1 MEHLLHP
8 ALSFDDRTMT
18 AHTPANQLNQPPDDA
33 SDTLADAGQ
42 DAMPTAEPESGQ
54 VSGDISG
61 HVLLVDDEA
70 AFQRLGGAFLRNLG
84 HTVTLAGDGEQALA
98 AFAQQP
104 PELVLL
110 DLAMP
115 PHMDPEIGLELI
127 PRFAPVPVVVLTG
140 HGDHALALRATEL
153 GAWDFLTK
161 PIDPD
166 MLRFVVAR
174 GLRKAR
180 LDAELAALRAGQS
193 QDDLGLVGQA
203 AATVQLRALVRRVAP
218 TQVSVLVLGPTGT
231 GKELVARALHACSA
245 RKSEPF
251 VAIHCGAL
259 SAELLESELF
269 GHMKGS
275 FTGAYRDQPGLV
287 EAAHGGTLFLDEVGE
302 MPPPMQVK
310 LLRFLQEGTFV
321 PVGGRSQKRADA
333 RVVAATHRDLEAMVR
348 EGTFR
353 EDLFYRLKG
362 VVLRTPSL
370 AERPAD
376 IPLLATRFLHRV
388 SHRASLSPS
397 ALAWL
402 MAREWP
408 GNVRELKAVVES
420 AGALLMPDQREVDA
434 ELLQLASGDMSES
447 AADQKTLAVTP
458 PGSTGPLDAALMELE
473 VRMVRDTMAAVAGNQ
488 SEAARRL
495 GISRVGLIK
504 KLARLGLK

>member
-1 MEHLLHP
+1 M
-8 ALSFDDRTMT
+8 
-18 AHTPANQLNQPPDDA
+18 
-33 SDTLADAGQ
+33 SDS
-42 DAMPTAEPESGQ
+42 PESGR
-54 VSGDISG
+54 
-61 HVLLVDDEA
+61 VLLVDDEP
-70 AFQRLGGAFLRNLG
+70 AFQRLGGSFLRDLG
-84 HTVTLAGDGEQALA
+84 HAVAVAGDGQQALA
-98 AFAQQP
+98 SFERQR

-127 PRFAPVPVVVLTG
+127 PRFAGVPVVVLTG
-140 HGDHALALRATEL
+140 HGEHELALRATAL

-174 GLRKAR
+174 ALRQAR
-180 LDAELAALRAGQS
+180 LDAELAALRAATAT
-193 QDDLGLVGQA
+193 DDLGLVGQA
-203 AATVQLRALVRRVAP
+203 PAVAQLRAMVRRVAR
-218 TQVSVLVLGPTGT
+218 TSVSVLVLGPTGT
-231 GKELVARALHACSA
+231 GKELVARALHACGTQASG
-245 RKSEPF
+245 PF

-302 MPPPMQVK
+302 MPAPMQVK

-321 PVGGRSQKRADA
+321 PVGGRVQKRADA

-348 EGTFR
+348 DGGFR

-362 VVLRTPSL
+362 VVLRTPAL
-370 AERPAD
+370 AERRAD
-376 IPLLATRFLHRV
+376 VPQLATRFLHRV
-388 SHRASLSPS
+388 APRAGFTAG

-402 MAREWP
+402 TTREWP
-408 GNVRELKAVVES
+408 GNVRELKAAVES
-420 AGALLMPDQREVDA
+420 AGALLPPGQDEVDA
-434 ELLQLASGDMSES
+434 ELLRLASGDTADAGAPPAAGDAS
-447 AADQKTLAVTP
+447 A
-458 PGSTGPLDAALMELE
+458 GPLEAALNELE
-473 VRMVRDTMAAVAGNQ
+473 LRLVRDAMAAAGGNQ

-495 GISRVGLIK
+495 GVSRVGLIK
-504 KLARLGLK
+504 KLTRLGLR

>member
-1 MEHLLHP
+1 MN
-8 ALSFDDRTMT
+8 DT
-18 AHTPANQLNQPPDDA
+18 
-33 SDTLADAGQ
+33 SDVPGR
-42 DAMPTAEPESGQ
+42 
-54 VSGDISG
+54 
-61 HVLLVDDEA
+61 VLLIDDEA
-70 AFQRLGGAFLRNLG
+70 AFQRLGGSFLRGLG
-84 HTVTLAGDGEQALA
+84 HEVSVAGDGEQALA
-98 AFAQQP
+98 AFDRQR

-127 PRFAPVPVVVLTG
+127 VRFARVPVVVLTG
-140 HGDHALALRATEL
+140 HGEHGLALRATEL

-174 GLRKAR
+174 ALRKAR
-180 LDAELAALRAGQS
+180 LDAELGALRAEQAC
-193 QDDLGLVGQA
+193 DDLGMAGQA
-203 AATVQLRALVRRVAP
+203 PATMQLRALVRRVAR
-218 TQVSVLVLGPTGT
+218 TTVSVLVLGPTGT
-231 GKELVARALHACSA
+231 GKELVARALHACSE
-245 RKSEPF
+245 RSSGPF

-310 LLRFLQEGTFV
+310 LLRFLQEGAFV
-321 PVGGRSQKRADA
+321 PVGGRVQKHAQA
-333 RVVAATHRDLEAMVR
+333 RIVAATHRDLEAMVR
-348 EGTFR
+348 DGTFR

-362 VVLRTPSL
+362 VVLRTPAL
-370 AERPAD
+370 VERAAD
-376 IPLLATRFLHRV
+376 VPLLATRFLHRV
-388 SHRASLSPS
+388 APRAGLSAG

-402 MAREWP
+402 AARDWP
-408 GNVRELKAVVES
+408 GNVRELKAIVES
-420 AGALLMPDQREVDA
+420 AGALLLTDQREVDA
-434 ELLQLASGDMSES
+434 DLLRLASGDLSE
-447 AADQKTLAVTP
+447 ATR
-458 PGSTGPLDAALMELE
+458 PGPASHDANGPLDAALTELE
-473 VRMVRDTMAAVAGNQ
+473 WRLVRDAMTAAGGNQ

-504 KLARLGLK
+504 KLTRLGLR

>member
-1 MEHLLHP
+1 MN
-8 ALSFDDRTMT
+8 DI
-18 AHTPANQLNQPPDDA
+18 
-33 SDTLADAGQ
+33 
-42 DAMPTAEPESGQ
+42 PETGR
-54 VSGDISG
+54 
-61 HVLLVDDEA
+61 VLLVDDEA
-70 AFQRLGGAFLRNLG
+70 AFQRLGGAFLRGLG
-84 HTVTLAGDGEQALA
+84 HEVTLAGDGEQALA
-98 AFAQQP
+98 AFGKQR

-127 PRFAPVPVVVLTG
+127 PRFAQVPVVVLTG
-140 HGDHALALRATEL
+140 HGEHELALRAAEL

-174 GLRKAR
+174 ALRKAR
-180 LDAELAALRAGQS
+180 LDAELLALRAEQAV
-193 QDDLGLVGQA
+193 DDLGMVGQA
-203 AATVQLRALVRRVAP
+203 PATVQLRALVRRVAQ
-218 TQVSVLVLGPTGT
+218 TTVNVLVLGPTGT

-245 RKSEPF
+245 RSGGPF

-310 LLRFLQEGTFV
+310 LLRFLQEGAFV
-321 PVGGRSQKRADA
+321 PVGGRTQKHADT

-362 VVLRTPSL
+362 VVLRTPAV

-388 SHRASLSPS
+388 APRAGLSAG

-402 MAREWP
+402 TARDWP

-420 AGALLMPDQREVDA
+420 AGALLLPEQREVDA
-434 ELLQLASGDMSES
+434 DLLRLAG
-447 AADQKTLAVTP
+447 
-458 PGSTGPLDAALMELE
+458 GDAAEVSRPDAAAPAAGTGLLDSALNELE
-473 VRMVRDTMAAVAGNQ
+473 LRLVRDTMTATSGNQ

-504 KLARLGLK
+504 KLTRLGLR

>member
-1 MEHLLHP
+1 MRDEP
-8 ALSFDDRTMT
+8 A
-18 AHTPANQLNQPPDDA
+18 
-33 SDTLADAGQ
+33 
-42 DAMPTAEPESGQ
+42 
-54 VSGDISG
+54 VSGR
-61 HVLLVDDEA
+61 VLLVDDEA
-70 AFQRLGGAFLRNLG
+70 AFQRLGGNFLRDLG
-84 HTVTLAGDGEQALA
+84 HVVTLAGDGDKALESFEQ
-98 AFAQQP
+98 QR

-127 PRFAPVPVVVLTG
+127 PRFSGVPVIVTTG
-140 HGDHALALRATEL
+140 HGEHELALRATEL

-174 GLRKAR
+174 ALRKAR
-180 LDAELAALRAGQS
+180 LDSEVAALRAATAT
-193 QDDLGLVGQA
+193 DDLGLLGQA
-203 AATVQLRALVRRVAP
+203 SAMTQLRGMVRRVGQ
-218 TQVSVLVLGPTGT
+218 TSVSVLVLGPTGT
-231 GKELVARALHACSA
+231 GKELVARALHGCSPRA
-245 RKSEPF
+245 AGPF

-259 SAELLESELF
+259 SADLLESELF

-302 MPPPMQVK
+302 MPPTMQVK

-321 PVGGRSQKRADA
+321 AVGGRVQKRADV

-362 VVLRTPSL
+362 VVLRTPAL

-376 IPLLATRFLHRV
+376 VPLLAARFLRRV
-388 SHRASLSPS
+388 APRACLSAG

-402 MAREWP
+402 TAREWP

-420 AGALLMPDQREVDA
+420 AGALILPGENEVDA
-434 ELLQLASGDMSES
+434 ELLRLASGDPSDDGATAP
-447 AADQKTLAVTP
+447 AAHIPPLA
-458 PGSTGPLDAALMELE
+458 GPLDAALNELE
-473 VRMVRDTMAAVAGNQ
+473 LRLVRDAMAAAGGNQ

-495 GISRVGLIK
+495 GVSRVGLIK
-504 KLARLGLK
+504 KLTRLGLR

>member
-1 MEHLLHP
+1 MNT
-8 ALSFDDRTMT
+8 S
-18 AHTPANQLNQPPDDA
+18 
-33 SDTLADAGQ
+33 
-42 DAMPTAEPESGQ
+42 PEIGR
-54 VSGDISG
+54 
-61 HVLLVDDEA
+61 VLLVDDEA
-70 AFQRLGGAFLRNLG
+70 AFQRLGGSFLRGLG
-84 HTVTLAGDGEQALA
+84 HEVALAGDTQQAIE
-98 AFAQQP
+98 AFDAHR

-115 PHMDPEIGLELI
+115 PHMDPEMGLELI
-127 PRFAPVPVVVLTG
+127 PRFASVPVVVLTG
-140 HGDHALALRATEL
+140 HGEHDIALRATEL

-174 GLRKAR
+174 ALRKAR
-180 LDAELAALRAGQS
+180 LDKEVSALRAQQGS
-193 QDDLGLVGQA
+193 DDLGIVGQA
-203 AATVQLRALVRRVAP
+203 PATVQLRALVRRVAH
-218 TQVSVLVLGPTGT
+218 TKVSVLVLGPTGT
-231 GKELVARALHACSA
+231 GKELVARALHAG
-245 RKSEPF
+245 SERSGGPF

-287 EAAHGGTLFLDEVGE
+287 EVAHGGTLFLDEVGE
-302 MPPPMQVK
+302 MPAPMQVK
-310 LLRFLQEGTFV
+310 LLRFLQEGVFV
-321 PVGGRSQKRADA
+321 PVGGRAQKHADA

-348 EGTFR
+348 EGGFR

-362 VVLRTPSL
+362 VVLRTPAL

-388 SHRASLSPS
+388 APRAVLSAG

-402 MAREWP
+402 TARDWP
-408 GNVRELKAVVES
+408 GNVRELKAVIES
-420 AGALLMPDQREVDA
+420 AGALLLPDQREVDA
-434 ELLQLASGDMSES
+434 ALLRLASGDLSEAVNS
-447 AADQKTLAVTP
+447 APAPLDGAAGL
-458 PGSTGPLDAALMELE
+458 LDAAIAELE
-473 VRMVRDTMAAVAGNQ
+473 LRLVRDAMSAAGGNQ

-504 KLARLGLK
+504 KLTRLGLR

>member
-1 MEHLLHP
+1 M
-8 ALSFDDRTMT
+8 SYT
-18 AHTPANQLNQPPDDA
+18 
-33 SDTLADAGQ
+33 
-42 DAMPTAEPESGQ
+42 PESGR
-54 VSGDISG
+54 
-61 HVLLVDDEA
+61 VLLVDDEP
-70 AFQRLGGAFLRNLG
+70 AFQRLGGSFLRDLG
-84 HTVTLAGDGEQALA
+84 HVVTVAGDGEQALA
-98 AFAQQP
+98 AFERQR

-127 PRFAPVPVVVLTG
+127 PRFAGVPVVVLTG
-140 HGDHALALRATEL
+140 HGEHELALRATAL

-174 GLRKAR
+174 ALRKAR
-180 LDAELAALRAGQS
+180 LDAEVAALRAGAAA
-193 QDDLGLVGQA
+193 DDLGLVGQA
-203 AATVQLRALVRRVAP
+203 PAMAQLRAMVRRVAQ
-218 TQVSVLVLGPTGT
+218 TSVSVLVLGPTGT
-231 GKELVARALHACSA
+231 GKELVARALHACGARSA
-245 RKSEPF
+245 GPF

-302 MPPPMQVK
+302 MPAPMQVK

-321 PVGGRSQKRADA
+321 PVGGRVQKRAEA

-348 EGTFR
+348 DGSFR

-362 VVLRTPSL
+362 VVLRTPAL

-376 IPLLATRFLHRV
+376 VPQLSTRFLHRV
-388 SHRASLSPS
+388 APRAGFTAG

-402 MAREWP
+402 TAREWP

-420 AGALLMPDQREVDA
+420 AGALLLPGQDEVDA
-434 ELLQLASGDMSES
+434 ELLRLASGD
-447 AADQKTLAVTP
+447 AADAGAPAGAVDA
-458 PGSTGPLDAALMELE
+458 SSGPLEAALNELE
-473 VRMVRDTMAAVAGNQ
+473 LRLVRDAMTAAGGNQ

-495 GISRVGLIK
+495 GVSRVGLIK
-504 KLARLGLK
+504 KLTRLGLR

>member
-1 MEHLLHP
+1 MAYLFYP
-8 ALSFDDRTMT
+8 ALCAAPTVSAMT
-18 AHTPANQLNQPPDDA
+18 TEPFEAN
-33 SDTLADAGQ
+33 
-42 DAMPTAEPESGQ
+42 PET
-54 VSGDISG
+54 G
-61 HVLLVDDEA
+61 HVLLVDDEV
-70 AFQRLGGAFLRNLG
+70 AFQRLGGAFLRDLG
-84 HTVTLAGDGEQALA
+84 HTVTLAGDGEQAVA
-98 AFAQQP
+98 AFAQHKPQ
-104 PELVLL
+104 LVLL

-127 PRFAPVPVVVLTG
+127 PRFARVPVVVLTG

-180 LDAELAALRAGQS
+180 LDAELTALRAEQAV
-193 QDDLGLVGQA
+193 DDLGMVGQA
-203 AATVQLRALVRRVAP
+203 PATVQLRALVRRVAQ
-218 TQVSVLVLGPTGT
+218 TAVSVLVLGPTGT

-245 RKSEPF
+245 RQGKPF

-269 GHMKGS
+269 GHVKGS

-310 LLRFLQEGTFV
+310 LLRFLQEGSFV
-321 PVGGRSQKRADA
+321 AVGGRVQKHADT

-362 VVLRTPSL
+362 VVLRTPAV

-388 SHRASLSPS
+388 APRAGLSAG

-420 AGALLMPDQREVDA
+420 AGALLLPDRREVDA
-434 ELLQLASGDMSES
+434 ELLRLASGDMSE
-447 AADQKTLAVTP
+447 LVTRTETP
-458 PGSTGPLDAALMELE
+458 VLGDGAGPLDAALLELE
-473 VRMVRDTMAAVAGNQ
+473 LRLVRDTMVAVGGNQ

-504 KLARLGLK
+504 KLTRLGLR

>member
-1 MEHLLHP
+1 M
-8 ALSFDDRTMT
+8 
-18 AHTPANQLNQPPDDA
+18 N
-33 SDTLADAGQ
+33 DTTEVGR
-42 DAMPTAEPESGQ
+42 
-54 VSGDISG
+54 
-61 HVLLVDDEA
+61 VLLVDDEP
-70 AFQRLGGAFLRNLG
+70 AFQRLGGSFLRDLG
-84 HTVTLAGDGEQALA
+84 HTVTVAGDGEQALA
-98 AFAQQP
+98 SFERQR

-115 PHMDPEIGLELI
+115 PHMDPEIGLEMI
-127 PRFAPVPVVVLTG
+127 PRFPGVPVVVLTG
-140 HGDHALALRATEL
+140 HGEHELALRATAL

-174 GLRKAR
+174 ALRKAR
-180 LDAELAALRAGQS
+180 LDAEISTLRAATAT
-193 QDDLGLVGQA
+193 DDLGLVGQA
-203 AATVQLRALVRRVAP
+203 PAMTQLRGMVRRVAQ
-218 TQVSVLVLGPTGT
+218 TSVSVLVLGPTGT
-231 GKELVARALHACSA
+231 GKELVARALHGCSA
-245 RKSEPF
+245 RSAGPF

-302 MPPPMQVK
+302 MPAAMQVK

-321 PVGGRSQKRADA
+321 PVGGRVQKRAEA

-348 EGTFR
+348 DGTFR

-362 VVLRTPSL
+362 VVLRTPALS
-370 AERPAD
+370 ERPAD
-376 IPLLATRFLHRV
+376 VPLLASRFLRRV
-388 SHRASLSPS
+388 APRTGFTAG

-402 MAREWP
+402 ASREWP

-420 AGALLMPDQREVDA
+420 AGALILPDQHEVDA
-434 ELLQLASGDMSES
+434 DLLRLSSGDTSGDPSDDAAPAAGHVDPS
-447 AADQKTLAVTP
+447 A
-458 PGSTGPLDAALMELE
+458 GPLDAALNELE
-473 VRMVRDTMAAVAGNQ
+473 LRLVRDAMTAAGGNQ

-495 GISRVGLIK
+495 GVSRVGLIK
-504 KLARLGLK
+504 KLTRLGLR